1 MLAYFCG
8 MAEHVHTIEI
18 TLDWS
23 LLGTLSKLD
32 RFDAS
37 WSAIER
43 QQGQSLKQLKAIATV
58 RSVGAS
64 TRIEGSRMSD
74 EEVEVLLRNTDITK
88 LEDRD
93 SQEVVGYFQVLDLIS
108 ESYVDIDITES
119 SLKGLHNQLL
129 RFSRKDD
136 WHRGSYKQHSNAVQA
151 SLPDGTKQL
160 IFQTTAPGFATEDAM
175 RELVTWYHADTA
187 THPLVKCALFCYDF
201 VSIHPFQ
208 DGNGRLSRL
217 LATLLLLRHGYVWIQ
232 YVSLEHEIENRKTE
246 YYRELQKCQSQR
258 PGENISSWLTFFF
271 DALLHVQQQLLQKL
285 RVRETETQTSP
296 RENAVLAFIGNHP
309 GCKSGQIAERLG
321 IPGPTVKRLLA
332 ELSSQQKIVREGKGP
347 ATIYYLT

>member
-1 MLAYFCG
+1 
-8 MAEHVHTIEI
+8 MAEHVHTVEI

-93 SQEVVGYFQVLDLIS
+93 SQEVVGYFQVLDLI
-108 ESYVDIDITES
+108 TES
-119 SLKGLHNQLL
+119 AGAIDTTENSLKGLHNQLL

-136 WHRGSYKQHSNAVQA
+136 WHRGNYKQQSNAVEA
-151 SLPDGTKQL
+151 TLPDGTKQL

-187 THPLVKCALFCYDF
+187 THPLAKCALFCYDF
-201 VSIHPFQ
+201 VSIGF
-208 DGNGRLSRL
+208 
-217 LATLLLLRHGYVWIQ
+217 AFLR
-232 YVSLEHEIENRKTE
+232 
-246 YYRELQKCQSQR
+246 
-258 PGENISSWLTFFF
+258 
-271 DALLHVQQQLLQKL
+271 
-285 RVRETETQTSP
+285 
-296 RENAVLAFIGNHP
+296 FIP
-309 GCKSGQIAERLG
+309 SKMAM
-321 IPGPTVKRLLA
+321 A
-332 ELSSQQKIVREGKGP
+332 
-347 ATIYYLT
+347 A

>member
-1 MLAYFCG
+1 
-8 MAEHVHTIEI
+8 MAEQVHTVEI
-18 TLDWS
+18 TLDWA

-32 RFDAS
+32 RFDAR
-37 WSAIER
+37 WAAIER
-43 QQGQSLKQLKAIATV
+43 REGQTLKQLKAIATV

-108 ESYVDIDITES
+108 ESYADIDISENS
-119 SLKGLHNQLL
+119 IKGLHNQLL

-136 WHRGSYKQHSNAVQA
+136 WHRGNYKQHSNAVEA
-151 SLPDGTKQL
+151 TLPNGTKQL
-160 IFQTTAPGFATEDAM
+160 IFQTTPPGIATEDAM
-175 RELVTWYHADTA
+175 RGLLAWYHTDEA
-187 THPLVKCALFCYDF
+187 THPLVQCALFCYDF

-232 YVSLEHEIENRKTE
+232 YVSLEHEIESRKTN
-246 YYRELQKCQSQR
+246 YYRELQKCQAQR
-258 PGENISSWLTFFF
+258 PGENISSWLAFFF
-271 DALLHVQQQLLQKL
+271 DALLKVQQQLLQKL
-285 RVRETETQTSP
+285 TAHETDTQTSP
-296 RENAVLAFIGNHP
+296 REKAVLAFVGNYP
-309 GCKSGQIAERLG
+309 GCKSGQIAEKLA
-321 IPGPTVKRLLA
+321 IPSPTVKRILAGLLT
-332 ELSSQQKIVREGKGP
+332 QQRIRKEGKGP
-347 ATIYYLT
+347 ATIYYLG

>member
-1 MLAYFCG
+1 
-8 MAEHVHTIEI
+8 MAERVHTVDI
-18 TLDWS
+18 TLDWA

-43 QQGQSLKQLKAIATV
+43 REGQTLKQLKAIATV

-108 ESYVDIDITES
+108 ESYADIDITENS
-119 SLKGLHNQLL
+119 IKGLHNQLL
-129 RFSRKDD
+129 RFSRKDE
-136 WHRGSYKQHSNAVQA
+136 WRRGNYKQHSNALEA
-151 SLPDGTKQL
+151 TLPNGAKQL
-160 IFQTTAPGFATEDAM
+160 IFQTTPPGLATEDAM
-175 RELVTWYHADTA
+175 RGLLAWYHADEA
-187 THPLVKCALFCYDF
+187 THLLVKCALFCYDF

-232 YVSLEHEIENRKTE
+232 YVSLEHEIESRKTD
-246 YYRELQKCQSQR
+246 YYRELQRCQAQR
-258 PGENISSWLTFFF
+258 PSENISSWLTFFF
-271 DALLHVQQQLLQKL
+271 DALLNVQQQLLQKL
-285 RVRETETQTSP
+285 TVHETATQTSP
-296 RENAVLAFIGNHP
+296 REKAVLAFVGNYP
-309 GCKSGQIAERLG
+309 GCKSGQIAEKLA
-321 IPGPTVKRLLA
+321 IPSPTVKRILA
-332 ELSSQQKIVREGKGP
+332 ELLAQKRIRKEGRGP
-347 ATIYYLT
+347 ATIYYLS

>member
-1 MLAYFCG
+1 
-8 MAEHVHTIEI
+8 MAEHVHTVDV
-18 TLDWS
+18 TLDWA

-32 RFDAS
+32 RFDAR

-43 QQGQSLKQLKAIATV
+43 REGQTLKQLKAIATV

-108 ESYVDIDITES
+108 GSYVDIDIS
-119 SLKGLHNQLL
+119 KNSIKGLHNQLL

-136 WHRGSYKQHSNAVQA
+136 WHRGNYKQHSNAVEA
-151 SLPDGTKQL
+151 TLPNGTKQL
-160 IFQTTAPGFATEDAM
+160 IFQTTLPGFATDDAM
-175 RELVTWYHADTA
+175 RGLLAWYHADEA

-232 YVSLEHEIENRKTE
+232 YVSLEHEIESRKTD
-246 YYRELQKCQSQR
+246 YYRELQKCQAQR
-258 PGENISSWLTFFF
+258 PGENISSWLAFFF
-271 DALLHVQQQLLQKL
+271 DALLKVQQQLLQKL
-285 RVRETETQTSP
+285 TVHETDTQTSP
-296 RENAVLAFIGNHP
+296 REKAVLAFIGNYP
-309 GCKSGQIAERLG
+309 GCKSGQIAEKLA
-321 IPGPTVKRLLA
+321 IPSPTVKRMLA
-332 ELSSQQKIVREGKGP
+332 ELLGQERIRKEGKGP
-347 ATIYYLT
+347 ATIYYIN